1 MVTYVN
7 FVDPP
12 CKRVD
17 DINKNF
23 EEIASGGESNAS
35 YAPVGDTVVKRT
47 VASGPYTAGRI
58 KAAAGIDPDDCIT
71 VLQGLTRTGAA
82 PTSSTS
88 EGEIGDFFVATDFV
102 YFCISMNNW
111 VRVPTSAW

>member
-12 CKRVD
+12 SKRVS

-35 YAPVGDTVVKRT
+35 YAPVGDTIVKRT
-47 VASGPYTAGRI
+47 VANGPYTAGRI
-58 KAAAGIDPDDCIT
+58 KASSGIDPDDCVT
-71 VLQGLTRTGAA
+71 VFQSLIRVFEA
-82 PTSSTS
+82 PATPTS
-88 EGEIGDFFVATDFV
+88 EGEIGDFFVDSSHFYICV
-102 YFCISMNNW
+102 SINNW
-111 VRVPTSAW
+111 VRVPVGSW